1 MNVSNKILRYTPSN
15 YSDTEDFLVKRL
27 EKTPVKVFDI
37 EGDASRTVAHYLAD
51 NIIQKQKEGKNIVLG
66 LATGSSPIIVYREL
80 VRMHREEGLSFR
92 NVITFN
98 LDEYYPM
105 LSNQEESY
113 FQFMY
118 HNLFSHI
125 DIPHENIHLFD
136 GNLAK
141 ENILTY
147 CRHYEE
153 QINEAGGIDIQIL
166 GIGRN
171 GHIGFNEPGTTVN
184 SSTRLVSLE
193 ATTRRDAAKD
203 FADKLAVPTM
213 ALSMGINPI
222 MAAKE
227 IILLAWG
234 EKKAPIISD
243 VVEGP
248 VTDTKPASFLQN
260 HPNCVIIIDKGA
272 SRSLTRFAT
281 PWLVGSCNWDT
292 RLIRKAV
299 LWLSNQVDKPVL
311 KLRKQDYIDLGLS
324 ELLLERG
331 PFSKINIDVFNDLQH
346 TITGWPGGKPN
357 VDDSTRPERA
367 SPYPKRV
374 LIFSPHPDDDV
385 VSMGGT
391 FARLIQQ
398 NHDVHVAYQTAGNI
412 AVSHDEAMKYLDFY
426 KDLLLKDNEAVRGD
440 ENGLISKNILEVKSA
455 IRRCEARASCRYIGL
470 PEEKIHFLNLP
481 FYNTGTPKKLP
492 SSQTDIQIM
501 VEMLRKAKPH
511 QIYSAG
517 DLSDPHGTHK
527 VCFDLLVSALH
538 ECKSDEWLKDC
549 RIWLYKGAWQEWDIE
564 MVDMAVPLS
573 PEEVD
578 IKRFAIFKHQSQ
590 KDGAMFLGSD
600 RREFWQRAEERNRH
614 TAALYNKLGMAEYE
628 AIEAFVRYK
637 PF

>member
-1 MNVSNKILRYTPSN
+1 MNVSEKILKYTPEN
-15 YSDTEDFLVKRL
+15 YNDTEDFLIKRL
-27 EKTPVKVFDI
+27 EKTSLKVFEI
-37 EGDASRTVAHYLAD
+37 EADASKTVARYLAD
-51 NIIQKQKEGKNIVLG
+51 NIIQRQKEGKNIVLG

-105 LSNQEESY
+105 HSNQEESY
-113 FQFMY
+113 YQFMY
-118 HNLFSHI
+118 GNLFAHI
-125 DIPHENIHLFD
+125 DIPKENIHLFN

-141 ENILTY
+141 ENILSY
-147 CRHYEE
+147 CKNYEK
-153 QINEAGGIDIQIL
+153 QIADAGGIDIQIL

-171 GHIGFNEPGTTVN
+171 GHIGFNEPGTPVN

-203 FADKLAVPTM
+203 FTDKLAVPTM
-213 ALSMGINPI
+213 ALSMGIKPI
-222 MAAKE
+222 MEAKE
-227 IILLAWG
+227 VILLAWG
-234 EKKAPIISD
+234 EKKAPIIRD

-260 HPNCVIIIDKGA
+260 HHNCVLITDNGA

-299 LWLSNQVDKPVL
+299 LWLCNQVDKPIL
-311 KLRKQDYIDLGLS
+311 KLRKQDYIDQGLS
-324 ELLLERG
+324 ELLLEKG

-367 SPYPKRV
+367 NPYPKRV
-374 LIFSPHPDDDV
+374 ILFSPHPDDDV

-391 FARLIQQ
+391 FARLVQQ
-398 NHDVHVAYQTAGNI
+398 NHEVHVAYQTSGNI
-412 AVSHDEAMKYLDFY
+412 AVSNDEALRYFDF
-426 KDLLLKDNEAVRGD
+426 LKDANKILSNNSTPLT
-440 ENGLISKNILEVKSA
+440 ENLLEVKSA

-470 PEEKIHFLNLP
+470 SENNIHFLNLP
-481 FYNTGTPKKLP
+481 FYNTGVQKKLP
-492 SSQTDIQIM
+492 TSQADIDIM
-501 VEMLRKAKPH
+501 VKMLRKVKPH
-511 QIYSAG
+511 QVYAAG

-527 VCFDLLVSALH
+527 VCFDLLVSALN
-538 ECKSDEWLKDC
+538 ECKNDEWLQDC

-564 MVDMAVPLS
+564 LVDMAVPLS

-614 TAALYNKLGMAEYE
+614 TAMLYNKVGMAEYE
-628 AIEAFVRYK
+628 AIEAFVRYI
-637 PF
+637 PQ

>member
-1 MNVSNKILRYTPSN
+1 MNVSEKILKYTPEN
-15 YSDTEDFLVKRL
+15 YNDTEDFLIKRL
-27 EKTPVKVFDI
+27 EKTSLKVFEI
-37 EGDASRTVAHYLAD
+37 EADASKTVARYLAD
-51 NIIQKQKEGKNIVLG
+51 NIIQRQKEGKNIVLG

-113 FQFMY
+113 YQFMY
-118 HNLFSHI
+118 GNLFAHI
-125 DIPHENIHLFD
+125 DIPKENIHLFD

-141 ENILTY
+141 ENILSF
-147 CRHYEE
+147 CKNYEK
-153 QINEAGGIDIQIL
+153 QIADAGGIDIQIL

-171 GHIGFNEPGTTVN
+171 GHIGFNEPGTPVN

-203 FADKLAVPTM
+203 FTDKLAVPTM
-213 ALSMGINPI
+213 ALSMGIKPI
-222 MAAKE
+222 MEAKE
-227 IILLAWG
+227 VILLAWG
-234 EKKAPIISD
+234 EKKAPIIRD

-260 HPNCVIIIDKGA
+260 HHNCVIITDNGA
-272 SRSLTRFAT
+272 SLCLTRFAT

-299 LWLSNQVDKPVL
+299 LWLCNQVDKPIL
-311 KLRKQDYIDLGLS
+311 KLRKQDYIDQGLS
-324 ELLLERG
+324 ELLLEKG
-331 PFSKINIDVFNDLQH
+331 PFSKLNIDVFNDLQH

-367 SPYPKRV
+367 NPYPKRV
-374 LIFSPHPDDDV
+374 ILFSPHPDDDV

-391 FARLIQQ
+391 FARLVQQ
-398 NHDVHVAYQTAGNI
+398 NHEVHVAYQTSGNI
-412 AVSHDEAMKYLDFY
+412 AVSNDEALRYFDF
-426 KDLLLKDNEAVRGD
+426 LKDANKILSNNSTPLT
-440 ENGLISKNILEVKSA
+440 ENLLEVKSA

-470 PEEKIHFLNLP
+470 PEDNIHFLNLP
-481 FYNTGTPKKLP
+481 FYNTGVQKKLP
-492 SSQTDIQIM
+492 TSQADIDIM
-501 VEMLRKAKPH
+501 VNMLRKVKPH
-511 QIYSAG
+511 QVYAAG

-538 ECKSDEWLKDC
+538 ECKNDEWLQDC

-564 MVDMAVPLS
+564 LVDMAVPLS

-614 TAALYNKLGMAEYE
+614 TAMLYNKVGMAEYE
-628 AIEAFVRYK
+628 AIEAFVRYI
-637 PF
+637 PQ

>member
-1 MNVSNKILRYTPSN
+1 MNISKKILL
-15 YSDTEDFLVKRL
+15 YSSANINDTDDFLIKRL
-27 EKTPVKVFDI
+27 EKIPLKVFEI
-37 EGDASRTVAHYLAD
+37 EADASKIVARYLAD
-51 NIIQKQKEGKNIVLG
+51 SIIQKQKEGRNIVLG

-80 VRMHREEGLSFR
+80 VRIHREEGLSFR

-105 LSNQEESY
+105 HSNQAESY
-113 FQFMY
+113 YQFMY
-118 HNLFSHI
+118 GNLFAHI
-125 DIPHENIHLFD
+125 DIPKENIHLFD
-136 GNLAK
+136 GTLLK
-141 ENILTY
+141 ENILEY
-147 CRHYEE
+147 CRLYEE
-153 QINEAGGIDIQIL
+153 QISQAGGIDIQIL

-171 GHIGFNEPGTTVN
+171 GHIGFNEPGTPVT
-184 SSTRLVSLE
+184 SATRLVSLE

-203 FADKLAVPTM
+203 FTDKLAVPTM
-213 ALSMGINPI
+213 ALSMGIKPI
-222 MAAKE
+222 MQAKE
-227 IILLAWG
+227 VILLAWG
-234 EKKAPIISD
+234 EKKAPIIRE

-260 HPNCVIIIDKGA
+260 HPNCVIITDNGA
-272 SRSLTRFAT
+272 SRRLTRFAT

-299 LWLSNQVDKPVL
+299 LWLCNQVDKPIL
-311 KLRKQDYIDLGLS
+311 KLRKQDYIDHGLS
-324 ELLLERG
+324 ELLLDKG

-367 SPYPKRV
+367 NPYPKRV
-374 LIFSPHPDDDV
+374 ILFSPHPDDDV

-391 FARLIQQ
+391 FARLVQQ
-398 NHDVHVAYQTAGNI
+398 NHEVHVAYQTSGNI
-412 AVSHDEAMKYLDFY
+412 AVSNDEAFRYVDF
-426 KDLLLKDNEAVRGD
+426 LKDANKALSGSD
-440 ENGLISKNILEVKSA
+440 FPLTENLLEVKAA

-470 PEEKIHFLNLP
+470 PEENIHFLNLP
-481 FYNTGTPKKLP
+481 FYNTGVQKKLP
-492 SSQTDIQIM
+492 TSQADIEIM
-501 VEMLRKAKPH
+501 VKMLRKVKPH
-511 QIYSAG
+511 QIYAAG

-538 ECKSDEWLKDC
+538 VCKDDDWLNDC

-564 MVDMAVPLS
+564 LVDMAVPLS

-614 TAALYNKLGMAEYE
+614 TAVLYNKVGMAEYE
-628 AIEAFVRYK
+628 AIEAFVRYI
-637 PF
+637 PQ

>member
-1 MNVSNKILRYTPSN
+1 MNVSEKILKYTPTN
-15 YSDTEDFLVKRL
+15 FDDTDDFLIKRL
-27 EKTPVKVFDI
+27 EKTSLKVFEI
-37 EGDASRTVAHYLAD
+37 EADASKTVARYLAD
-51 NIIQKQKEGKNIVLG
+51 NIIQKQKVDKNIVLG

-80 VRMHREEGLSFR
+80 VRMHREEGLTFK

-113 FQFMY
+113 YQFMY
-118 HNLFSHI
+118 GNLFAHI
-125 DIPHENIHLFD
+125 DIPKENIHLFD

-141 ENILTY
+141 ENILSY
-147 CRHYEE
+147 CKNYEK
-153 QINEAGGIDIQIL
+153 QIVDAGGIDIQIL

-171 GHIGFNEPGTTVN
+171 GHIGFNEPGTPVN

-213 ALSMGINPI
+213 ALSMGLKPI
-222 MAAKE
+222 MEAKE
-227 IILLAWG
+227 VILLAWG
-234 EKKAPIISD
+234 EKKAPIIRD

-260 HPNCVIIIDKGA
+260 HPNCVIITDYGA
-272 SRSLTRFAT
+272 SKSLTRFAT
-281 PWLVGSCNWDT
+281 PWLVGSCNWNT

-299 LWLSNQVDKPVL
+299 LWLCNQVDKPIL
-311 KLRKQDYIDLGLS
+311 KLRKQDYIDQGLS
-324 ELLLERG
+324 ELLLEKG
-331 PFSKINIDVFNDLQH
+331 TFSKINIDVFNDLQH

-367 SPYPKRV
+367 NPYPKRV
-374 LIFSPHPDDDV
+374 ILFSPHPDDDV

-391 FARLIQQ
+391 FSRLVQQ
-398 NHDVHVAYQTAGNI
+398 NHEVHVAYQTAGNI
-412 AVSHDEAMKYLDFY
+412 AVSNDEALRYFDF
-426 KDLLLKDNEAVRGD
+426 LKDANKALSD
-440 ENGLISKNILEVKSA
+440 HNFLLAENLLEVKAA

-470 PEEKIHFLNLP
+470 PDENIHFLNLP
-481 FYNTGTPKKLP
+481 FYNTGIQKKLP
-492 SSQTDIQIM
+492 TSQADIDIM
-501 VEMLRKAKPH
+501 IQMLRKVKPH
-511 QIYSAG
+511 QVYAAG

-527 VCFDLLVSALH
+527 VCFDLLVSALRV
-538 ECKSDEWLKDC
+538 CKNDEWLKDC

-564 MVDMAVPLS
+564 LVDMAVPLS

-590 KDGAMFLGSD
+590 KDGAMYLGSD

-614 TAALYNKLGMAEYE
+614 TAMLYNKVGMAEYE
-628 AIEAFVRYK
+628 AIEAFVRYI
-637 PF
+637 PLNS